1 MYVFVNSFGGIT
13 DDSFF
18 VTYEY
23 RKMTVRIED
32 ITKILLVKTRKL
44 HLNILFFIISILFLV
59 VFMNN
64 NVSFL
69 FDVLTILI
77 SILFMIFCFL
87 FTSIQYKFVL
97 VKKFDFIELII
108 DEKMQLDAEILI
120 SEFNQRTGKV

>member
-1 MYVFVNSFGGIT
+1 MCVFINSFGGIT

-18 VTYEY
+18 VTYGY

-44 HLNILFFIISILFLV
+44 HLNILFFTISILFLV
-59 VFMNN
+59 VFMKK

-69 FDVLTILI
+69 FDVVTLSF
-77 SILFMIFCFL
+77 SILFMLFCFL

>member
-69 FDVLTILI
+69 FDVLTISI

>member
-69 FDVLTILI
+69 FDVLTISI
-77 SILFMIFCFL
+77 SILFIIFCFL